1 MTQQAQ
7 PPAPSGYEFSEA
19 QNLTFSVLASR
30 MKFLGIL
37 NLVFAV
43 FIGLFAVLAL
53 FSSPLTLVVSGPQ
66 VALMVVM
73 GLWMMNASSSFRMI
87 INTKGSDINHLM
99 TAMEALRKL
108 YNLQFWL
115 TIAVLILFVVGFLIA
130 ISMGV
135 FAAAAMSGEVPG
147 T

>member
-1 MTQQAQ
+1 
-7 PPAPSGYEFSEA
+7 
-19 QNLTFSVLASR
+19 
-30 MKFLGIL
+30 
-37 NLVFAV
+37 
-43 FIGLFAVLAL
+43 VLAL

-115 TIAVLILFVVGFLIA
+115 TIAVLALFVVGFLIA

-135 FAAAAMSGEVPG
+135 FAAAAMSGEGPG

>member
-7 PPAPSGYEFSEA
+7 QAVPSGYEFNEA
-19 QNLTFSVLASR
+19 QNMTFGVLASR

-37 NLVFAV
+37 NLALAV
-43 FIGLFAVLAL
+43 LVGLFSVLAL
-53 FSSPLTLVVSGPQ
+53 FASPLTIVVSGPQ
-66 VALMVVM
+66 VAMLVVM
-73 GLWMMNASSSFRMI
+73 GIWMVNASSSFRMI
-87 INTKGSDINHLM
+87 VDSHGQDITHLM
-99 TAMEALRKL
+99 TAMDALRKL

-115 TIAVLILFVVGFLIA
+115 TIAVLVLFVVGFLFA

-135 FAAAAMSGEVPG
+135 FASAAMNGGEA

>member
-7 PPAPSGYEFSEA
+7 PAAPSGYEFNEA
-19 QNLTFSVLASR
+19 QNMTFGVLASR

-43 FIGLFAVLAL
+43 LIGLFSVYAL
-53 FSSPLTLVVSGPQ
+53 FNDSPLTIVVAGPQ
-66 VALMVVM
+66 VAMLVVL

-87 INTKGSDINHLM
+87 VDTRGHDVTHLM
-99 TAMEALRKL
+99 TAMDALRKL

-115 TIAVLILFVVGFLIA
+115 TIAVLIVFVIGFLLA

-135 FAAAAMSGEVPG
+135 FAAAAMNGEA

>member
-7 PPAPSGYEFSEA
+7 QAAQAGYEFTDA
-19 QNLTFSVLASR
+19 QNMTFNVLASR
-30 MKFLGIL
+30 MKFLGVL
-37 NLVFAV
+37 NMVFAV
-43 FIGLFAVLAL
+43 CIGLFAILAL
-53 FSSPLTLVVSGPQ
+53 FSSPLTIVVSGPQ
-66 VALMVVM
+66 VAMLVVL

-87 INTKGSDINHLM
+87 VDTRGQDISHLM

-115 TIAVLILFVVGFLIA
+115 TIAVLVVFVIGFILA

-135 FAAAAMSGEVPG
+135 FAAAAMSGEA

>member
-7 PPAPSGYEFSEA
+7 PAAQPGYEFNEA
-19 QNLTFSVLASR
+19 QNMTFGVLASR

-43 FIGLFAVLAL
+43 LIGLFSVYAL
-53 FSSPLTLVVSGPQ
+53 FNDSPLTIVVAGPQ
-66 VALMVVM
+66 VAMLVVL

-87 INTKGSDINHLM
+87 VETRGQDITHLM
-99 TAMEALRKL
+99 TAMDALRKL

-115 TIAVLILFVVGFLIA
+115 TIAVLIVFVIGFLLA

-135 FAAAAMSGEVPG
+135 FAAAAMNGEA

>member
-7 PPAPSGYEFSEA
+7 QAVPSGYEFNEA
-19 QNLTFSVLASR
+19 QNMTFGVLASR

-37 NLVFAV
+37 NLALAV
-43 FIGLFAVLAL
+43 LVGLFSILAL
-53 FSSPLTLVVSGPQ
+53 FASPLTIVVSGPQ
-66 VALMVVM
+66 VAMLVVM
-73 GLWMMNASSSFRMI
+73 GIWMVNASSSFRMI
-87 INTKGSDINHLM
+87 VDSHGQDITHLM
-99 TAMEALRKL
+99 TAMDALRKL

-115 TIAVLILFVVGFLIA
+115 TIAVLVLFVVGFLFA

-135 FAAAAMSGEVPG
+135 FASAAMNGGEA

>member
-7 PPAPSGYEFSEA
+7 PPAPSGYEFNEA
-19 QNLTFSVLASR
+19 QNLTFRVLASR

-43 FIGLFAVLAL
+43 CIGLFAVLAA
-53 FSSPLTLVVSGPQ
+53 FGSPLTIVVSGPQ
-66 VALMVVM
+66 VALMVVL

-87 INTKGSDINHLM
+87 IDTKGSDISHLM

-115 TIAVLILFVVGFLIA
+115 TIAVLVLFLVGFLIA

>member
-7 PPAPSGYEFSEA
+7 QATQPGYEFTEA
-19 QNLTFSVLASR
+19 QNLTFGVLASR

-43 FIGLFAVLAL
+43 FIGLFAILAL
-53 FSSPLTLVVSGPQ
+53 FSSPLTIVVSGPQ
-66 VALMVVM
+66 VAMLVVL

-87 INTKGSDINHLM
+87 VETHGQDISHLM
-99 TAMEALRKL
+99 TAMDALRKL

-115 TIAVLILFVVGFLIA
+115 TIAVLIVFVIGFLLA

-135 FAAAAMSGEVPG
+135 FAAAAMNGEA

>member
-1 MTQQAQ
+1 MSQPAQAS
-7 PPAPSGYEFSEA
+7 SGYEFTDA
-19 QNLTFSVLASR
+19 QNMTFSVLASR

-37 NLVFAV
+37 NMVFAV
-43 FIGLFAVLAL
+43 FIGLFAILAL
-53 FSSPLTLVVSGPQ
+53 FGSPLTIVVSGPQ
-66 VALMVVM
+66 VAMLVVL

-87 INTKGSDINHLM
+87 VDTHGQDISHLM

-115 TIAVLILFVVGFLIA
+115 TIAVLIVFLIGFLLA
-130 ISMGV
+130 LSMGV
-135 FAAAAMSGEVPG
+135 FAAASSMDVEA

>member
-7 PPAPSGYEFSEA
+7 PSSPSGYEFSEA

-53 FSSPLTLVVSGPQ
+53 FSSPLTIVVSGPQ

-87 INTKGSDINHLM
+87 IGTKGSDINHLM

-115 TIAVLILFVVGFLIA
+115 TIAVLALFVVGFLIA

-135 FAAAAMSGEVPG
+135 FAAAAMSGEGPG
-147 T
+147 I

>member
-7 PPAPSGYEFSEA
+7 QAAQPGYEFTEA
-19 QNLTFSVLASR
+19 QNLTFGVLASR

-43 FIGLFAVLAL
+43 FIGLFAILVL
-53 FSSPLTLVVSGPQ
+53 FSSPLTIVVSGPQ
-66 VALMVVM
+66 VAMFVVL

-87 INTKGSDINHLM
+87 VETHGQDITHLM
-99 TAMEALRKL
+99 TAMDALRKL

-115 TIAVLILFVVGFLIA
+115 TIAVLIVFVVGFLLA

-135 FAAAAMSGEVPG
+135 FAAATMNGEA